1 MRMVF
6 LGPPGAGKGTLAA
19 MASKRMVLPHIST
32 GDLFRAAIGDG
43 SDLGKKVKGILAEG
57 KLVSDE
63 LTIELVKGRLADKDA
78 LAGWIL
84 DGFPRT
90 VQQAQALEGFDPVD
104 IVVNFDV
111 DDTLILSRLTGRI
124 VCKACGKI
132 YHATTMPPAKAGL
145 CDACGGTLYTRPD
158 DTKDAIWTRLSA
170 YRQQTA
176 PLIEWY
182 GSRGKLVTIDGA
194 GTPEEVYVRFA
205 EAVGR

>member
-19 MASKRMVLPHIST
+19 MASARLGLPHIST
-32 GDLFRAAIGDG
+32 GDLFRAAIAEG
-43 SDLGKKVKGILAEG
+43 SELGRKVKGILAEG

-63 LTIELVKGRLADKDA
+63 LTIELVRDRLGKPDA
-78 LAGWIL
+78 GKGWIL

-90 VQQAQALEGFDPVD
+90 TIQARSLEEFDPVD
-104 IVVNFDV
+104 RVVNFDV
-111 DDTLILSRLTGRI
+111 EDPLILFRLTGRI

-132 YHATTMPPAKAGL
+132 YHARTMPPLQSGI
-145 CDACGGTLYTRPD
+145 CDACSGPLYTRPD
-158 DTKDAIWTRLSA
+158 DSEEAIRTRLTA

-176 PLIEWY
+176 PLIDWY
-182 GSRGKLVTIDGA
+182 GSRGKLATIDGA

-205 EAVGR
+205 EVLGR

>member
-19 MASKRMVLPHIST
+19 MASARLGLPHIST
-32 GDLFRAAIGDG
+32 GDLFRAAISEG
-43 SDLGKKVKGILAEG
+43 SDLGKKVKQVLAEG
-57 KLVSDE
+57 RLVSDA
-63 LTIELVKGRLADKDA
+63 LTIELVRERLGRDDA
-78 LAGWIL
+78 EKGWIL

-90 VQQAQALEGFDPVD
+90 TGQAQALEEFDPVD
-104 IVVNFDV
+104 RVVNFDV
-111 DDTLILSRLTGRI
+111 EDPLILFRLTGRI

-132 YHATTMPPAKAGL
+132 YHARTMPPRIAGV
-145 CDACGGTLYTRPD
+145 CDACSGQLYTRPD
-158 DTKDAIWTRLSA
+158 DSEEAIRTRLTA

-182 GSRGKLVTIDGA
+182 GSRGKLATIDGA